1 MEIKGKYGTAI
12 VYATVVD
19 ETTKEQ
25 IKNLMDQKFTK
36 DLNVRIMADC
46 HAGTGCVIG
55 TTMNIN
61 DCVVPNLVGV
71 DIGCGMLTVKLG
83 NMDIDLIKLDR
94 FVRKKIP
101 SGLEI
106 YSEEQVM
113 ATNIEDLKCYEHLAH
128 KSRHKK
134 SMGTLGGG
142 NHFIEIDKDDEDN
155 LYLVIHTGSRN
166 LGKQVCEYY
175 TTQAKKDY
183 LDSKRKNIRSL
194 INRYKRL
201 NKEEKIQDGIDKLMR
216 KYNSIDFDLLPVF
229 GKTFEDYMFDM
240 DICQKFAWENREA
253 IAIKIMEHLG
263 LEMAKFDYFHTIH
276 NYINMEDRIL
286 RKGSISAYVGEE
298 VLIPINM
305 RDGSIIARGKSN
317 SDYNYSAPHGAGRVL
332 SRSEAF
338 KSITLSDFKEAMSG
352 IYSTS
357 VQESTIDESPF
368 AYKSIED
375 IIPNILPTVDIV
387 KIIKPIYNFKAC
399 RNRGR

>member
-201 NKEEKIQDGIDKLMR
+201 NKEEKIQEGIEKLMK
-216 KYNSIDFDLLPVF
+216 KYNSIDFDLLPVY

-253 IAIKIMEHLG
+253 IATKIMEYLG
-263 LEMAKFDYFHTIH
+263 LELSNFEFFHTIH
-276 NYINMEDRIL
+276 NYINMEDKIL
-286 RKGSISAYVGEE
+286 RKGSISAYLGEE

-317 SDYNYSAPHGAGRVL
+317 VEYNYSAPHGAGRIL
-332 SRSEAF
+332 SRSDAF
-338 KSITLSDFKEAMSG
+338 KSVTLAEFKEAMEG

-368 AYKSIED
+368 AYKSIDD

>member
-83 NMDIDLIKLDR
+83 KMDINLIKLDR

-113 ATNIEDLKCYEHLAH
+113 ATDIECLRCYEHLAH

-155 LYLVIHTGSRN
+155 LYLIIHTGSRN

-201 NKEEKIQDGIDKLMR
+201 NKEEKIQEGIEKLMK
-216 KYNSIDFDLLPVF
+216 KYNSIDFDLLPVY

-253 IAIKIMEHLG
+253 IATKIMEYLG
-263 LEMAKFDYFHTIH
+263 LELSNFEYFHTIH
-276 NYINMEDRIL
+276 NYINMEDKTL
-286 RKGSISAYVGEE
+286 RKGSISAYLGEE

-317 SDYNYSAPHGAGRVL
+317 VEYNYSAPHGAGRIL

-338 KSITLSDFKEAMSG
+338 NSITLSDFKEAMTG

-375 IIPNILPTVDIV
+375 IIPNILPTVDIL

>member
-12 VYATVVD
+12 IYASIVD
-19 ETTKEQ
+19 DKTKEQ
-25 IKNLMDQKFTK
+25 VKELMNQKFVK

-46 HAGTGCVIG
+46 HAGAGCVIG
-55 TTMNIN
+55 TTMEVK

-83 NMDIDLIKLDR
+83 KMDIDLIKLDR

-101 SGLEI
+101 SDKEV
-106 YSEEQVM
+106 YSEDQDM
-113 ATNIEDLKCYEHLAH
+113 KTKIEDMRCYEKLAG

-134 SMGTLGGG
+134 SIGTLGGG
-142 NHFIEIDKDDEDN
+142 NHFIEIDKDDEEN

-175 TTQAKKDY
+175 MKIAKNDY
-183 LDSKRKNIRSL
+183 FNRKQKNIKSL

-201 NKEEKIQDGIDKLMR
+201 GKEEKIQEGIKKLMD
-216 KYNSIDFDLLPVF
+216 KYNSVNFDLMPLYGDSF
-229 GKTFEDYMFDM
+229 KDYMYDM
-240 DICQKFAWENREA
+240 DLCQKYAWENREA
-253 IAIKIMEHLG
+253 IASKIMEYLG
-263 LEMAKFDYFHTIH
+263 YNLEDFKYFHTVH
-276 NYINMEDRIL
+276 NYINMDDMIL
-286 RKGSISAYVGEE
+286 RKGSICAYENE
-298 VLIPINM
+298 DLLIPINM
-305 RDGSIIARGKSN
+305 RDGSILAKGKSN
-317 SDYNYSAPHGAGRVL
+317 HLYNFSAPHGAGRVL
-332 SRSEAF
+332 SRGKAY
-338 KSITLSDFKEAMSG
+338 KTITLEQFKESMQG

-357 VQESTIDESPF
+357 VQEDTIDESPF

-399 RNRGR
+399 KHRSR